1 MTNGGFI
8 DDADDDLIV
17 DPSNSSQ
24 SSGAQPPP
32 PTSTSS
38 YSAAPSASAQ
48 GPATTSPPRSNDPAV
63 IRPNLGDEFSYLF
76 KQPRSKQNPYKGVKR
91 FLVFASGARPEILA
105 QCPTDEATHVGLGG
119 TVIATAGLSAI
130 SMFFALHSAL
140 HLSAFNALVGGF
152 LWALIIFNLDRWLIV
167 SQKRMDSKRK
177 QWINVIPRVVVA
189 LLLGIVISEPLLHQ
203 LFRPELDREVSVLQA
218 EDTQTALDELQN
230 GKLQRAID
238 DNIQQIAALQNSAGG
253 VIGDEAK
260 LQTDIDKLKA
270 EIATTQEAVYVAEK
284 KLNDE
289 QMGLSKSENPGCGPI
304 CNQLKLELD
313 QKNAKLVEVKQANDP
328 LIAQFQSEQTELRSK
343 NTAAREAAIAEG
355 AKQREILIAN
365 NERLQDQRAQRRDA
379 ILNQNGTGLLN
390 DIRALNSLGEK
401 QISINI
407 AHILI
412 VLMFFALDTLPVVGK
427 TLLLTGSK
435 RPYEKLC
442 DAVDERTELEAQQL
456 VSDAVFENQHREMV
470 LRADAN
476 LRSQVEMDNNE
487 YFVKVAGDTQRQV
500 GEMLLD
506 KWREDELS
514 RVKSEIDKN
523 PPKSI

>member
-1 MTNGGFI
+1 
-8 DDADDDLIV
+8 
-17 DPSNSSQ
+17 
-24 SSGAQPPP
+24 
-32 PTSTSS
+32 
-38 YSAAPSASAQ
+38 
-48 GPATTSPPRSNDPAV
+48 
-63 IRPNLGDEFSYLF
+63 
-76 KQPRSKQNPYKGVKR
+76 
-91 FLVFASGARPEILA
+91 
-105 QCPTDEATHVGLGG
+105 
-119 TVIATAGLSAI
+119 
-130 SMFFALHSAL
+130 
-140 HLSAFNALVGGF
+140 
-152 LWALIIFNLDRWLIV
+152 
-167 SQKRMDSKRK
+167 
-177 QWINVIPRVVVA
+177 
-189 LLLGIVISEPLLHQ
+189 
-203 LFRPELDREVSVLQA
+203 
-218 EDTQTALDELQN
+218 
-230 GKLQRAID
+230 
-238 DNIQQIAALQNSAGG
+238 
-253 VIGDEAK
+253 
-260 LQTDIDKLKA
+260 
-270 EIATTQEAVYVAEK
+270 
-284 KLNDE
+284 
-289 QMGLSKSENPGCGPI
+289 
-304 CNQLKLELD
+304 LKLELD

-328 LIAQFQSEQTELRSK
+328 LIAQFQSEQSELRSK

-390 DIRALNSLGEK
+390 DIRALISLGEK
-401 QISINI
+401 QMSINI

-476 LRSQVEMDNNE
+476 LRTQVEMDNNE

-514 RVKSEIDKN
+514 RVKGEIEKN

>member
-8 DDADDDLIV
+8 DDEDHNV
-17 DPSNSSQ
+17 FSDPSNSSQ
-24 SSGAQPPP
+24 SSGALGPP
-32 PTSTSS
+32 PTGTTS
-38 YSAAPSASAQ
+38 YSAAPSGSAQ
-48 GPATTSPPRSNDPAV
+48 GPAATNPPRDNDPAA

-76 KQPRSKQNPYKGVKR
+76 RQPRSKQNPYKGVKR

-140 HLSAFNALVGGF
+140 HLSIFNALIGGL

-167 SQKRMDSKRK
+167 SQKRLDSKRK
-177 QWINVIPRVVVA
+177 QWINVIPRVIVA

-203 LFRPELDREVSVLQA
+203 LFRPELDREVKVLQA
-218 EDTQTALDELQN
+218 EDTQEALDELQN
-230 GKLQRAID
+230 GKLQKAL
-238 DNIQQIAALQNSAGG
+238 DNNLQQRIALENSTGG
-253 VIGDEAK
+253 VVGDEAK

-270 EIATTQEAVYVAEK
+270 EINTAQEAVYVAEK

-304 CNQLKLELD
+304 CSQLRLELE
-313 QKNAKLVEVKQANDP
+313 QKNATLEKVKTTNDP
-328 LIAQFQSEQTELRSK
+328 LISQFQSEQSELRSK
-343 NTAAREAAIAEG
+343 NTAAREADLADK
-355 AKQREILIAN
+355 AKQKENLTADI
-365 NERLQDQRAQRRDA
+365 ERLQEQRAQRRDA

-401 QISINI
+401 QLSITI

-412 VLMFFALDTLPVVGK
+412 VLMFFALDTLPVIGK
-427 TLLLTGSK
+427 TLLLTGPK

-476 LRSQVEMDNNE
+476 LRTQVEMDNNE

-506 KWREDELS
+506 KWREDELE
-514 RVKSEIDKN
+514 RVKGEIEKN